1 MLRLQK
7 LFLTV
12 IIGSGVFLSLAVAA
26 QSPDSLLQ
34 LNAEQVLEIVRKFH
48 PVARQTTLNIEQSRA
63 DLLIAKGAFDPV
75 IGAYVAKKTFN
86 GTNYYHQTSPQLS
99 IPTWF
104 GIEVNTGLENLTGNR
119 LDPTMTAGKSSYIGV
134 TIPLAKD
141 LMMDKRRAFLKQA
154 RIFNSM
160 ALTEQRAVINDLLMD
175 AMDTYWQ
182 WVRSY
187 QTFKIVEANVAVNR
201 QRFQFVRSA
210 YLNGERPAIDTVE
223 AMTQLQSFQYQ
234 QNEKWLAFQN
244 SGLELSAFLW
254 TKNTEPYMLPYTVV
268 PQDGWENEININAFN
283 TDLNGLLTLASQNH
297 PEIQLYH
304 SKLEVLDIEK
314 RLKFQLLLPKADF
327 TYNYLSKGYGI
338 VNSESVAPFFDNNYR
353 YGFKFGLPLRLS
365 EGRGEYRKAK
375 LKIETTNLDLDQ
387 KRVTIQLKVRSY
399 YNELTNLKSQ
409 IALQSSNY
417 LNYQQLVRAEGILF
431 QNGES
436 SLFLVNT
443 RENKALEAQE
453 KLVELKTKY
462 YKTLYALQWSAGIL
476 AL

>member
-7 LFLTV
+7 LLFT
-12 IIGSGVFLSLAVAA
+12 ITIASGVFLSLAVAG
-26 QSPDSLLQ
+26 QSRDSLLL
-34 LNAEQVLEIVRKFH
+34 LNAEQVLEIVRKYH
-48 PVARQTTLNIEQSRA
+48 PVARQTSLNIEQAGA
-63 DLLIAKGAFDPV
+63 DILIAKGAFDPV

-86 GTNYYHQTSPQLS
+86 GTNYYQQTSPQLT

-104 GIEVNTGLENLTGNR
+104 GIEINTGLESLTGNR
-119 LDPTMTAGKSSYIGV
+119 LDPTMTAGKSSYIGFTV
-134 TIPLAKD
+134 PLAKD
-141 LMMDKRRAFLKQA
+141 LMLDKRRAFLKQA

-160 ALTEQRAVINDLLMD
+160 AITEQRSVINDLLMD

-182 WVRSY
+182 WVRAY
-187 QTFKIVEANVAVNR
+187 QTFKIVEANVAVNQ
-201 QRFQFVRSA
+201 QRFQFVRA
-210 YLNGERPAIDTVE
+210 AFLNGEGPAIDTVE

-244 SGLELSAFLW
+244 TGLELSAYLW
-254 TKNTEPYMLPYTVV
+254 TKDIEPYVLPVTVV
-268 PQDGWENEININAFN
+268 PQDGWENETNINAFN
-283 TDLNGLLTLASQNH
+283 LELNSLIAAASQNH
-297 PEIQLYH
+297 PDIQLYQ
-304 SKLEVLDIEK
+304 SKLQVLDIDK
-314 RLKFQLLLPKADF
+314 RLKFQMLVPKADF
-327 TYNYLSKGYGI
+327 TYNHLSKGYGI
-338 VNSESVAPFFDNNYR
+338 VNSESLTPFFDNNYR

-375 LKIETTNLDLDQ
+375 LKIETTNLDLEQ
-387 KRVTIQLKVRSY
+387 KRLSIQLKVKSY
-399 YNELTNLKSQ
+399 FNEVENLKSQ
-409 IALQSSNY
+409 ITLQSRNY

-462 YKTLYALQWSAGIL
+462 YKTLYSLQWSAGLL
-476 AL
+476 AQ